1 MGTLFG
7 LDKLLE
13 IAARGLGAVVGPL
26 LAPWRAQREGRAR
39 IIAAEADAKVLEIQA
54 KAYVKVREFA
64 APCGAMPGVEAKKK
78 TSRSHPCRPVPRG
91 DCRSTGIP

>member
-13 IAARGLGAVVGPL
+13 IAARGLGAVAGPL

-39 IIAAEADAKVLEIQA
+39 IIAAKADAKVLEIQA
-54 KAYVKVREFA
+54 EAYMKVREFSA
-64 APCGAMPGVEAKKK
+64 
-78 TSRSHPCRPVPRG
+78 PRG
-91 DCRSTGIP
+91 AVPDGEMQKPTLKTHLS